1 MKGKT
6 TAKVSDTAKK
16 TPPNRRKQDDQEYSD
31 KETSDILSF
40 DKESAD
46 EDLPEPPSVH
56 CPDDMNDNTHV
67 LVMGKLSL
75 YYAGMIMK
83 KRLLATNQWTS
94 CLQWWIQPT

>member
-16 TPPNRRKQDDQEYSD
+16 THPNRRKQDDQEYSD

-46 EDLPEPPSVH
+46 EDRPEPPSVH

-67 LVMGKLSL
+67 LVMGRLSL
-75 YYAGMIMK
+75 YYYAGMIMK
-83 KRLLATNQWTS
+83 KRLLATNQ
-94 CLQWWIQPT
+94 

>member
-16 TPPNRRKQDDQEYSD
+16 THPNRRKQDDQEYSD
-31 KETSDILSF
+31 KETSDILSL

-46 EDLPEPPSVH
+46 EDLPEPPSVP
-56 CPDDMNDNTHV
+56 CPDDMNEDTHV

-83 KRLLATNQWTS
+83 KRLLATNQSTS
-94 CLQWWIQPT
+94 CVE